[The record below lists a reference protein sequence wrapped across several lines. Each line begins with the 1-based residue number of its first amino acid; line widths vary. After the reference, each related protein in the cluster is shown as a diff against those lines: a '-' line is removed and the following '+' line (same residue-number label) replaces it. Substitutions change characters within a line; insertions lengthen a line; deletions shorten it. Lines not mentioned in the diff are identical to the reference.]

1 MCQRILILSTSLA
14 GGGGEYVTRLMAERL
29 KDSICFVFERCS
41 DLPGG
46 GTNVH
51 VIPGKKRR
59 TIVGKIIQNLARLFF
74 IQVVKLKYRPSV
86 TISHLEGPNIANLIT
101 VGGGKKVIFVHNT
114 VSNNYQ
120 SDSAVDSAKKFLI
133 RVFYTKADKVVG
145 VSPDVISDL
154 IANFNVQKSRVEV
167 IPNPV
172 DAGQIIERAKKR
184 YKDAKDFLIKERFI
198 VNVASLTQQK
208 NHDFLIKIYSEL
220 RKVDPTLK
228 LVLIGKGDQ
237 EQSLIEACRGKNLTV
252 SLYSDKELR
261 LERDVFFLGFVDNPY
276 PFVSQSEL
284 VVMPSNWEGLPI
296 SLLEAMVLGKWTVIS
311 DCSLAIRELM
321 GQQEEGFEWTPGEY
335 YRQSSAGVIMRDVRE
350 NSLTHWVNAIKGMLD
365 QRSAGLDGFGNAS
378 ETVRVLHDIENV
390 VPIWDQL
397 VQDGYER
404 SPKT

>member
-1 MCQRILILSTSLA
+1 MRQRILILSTSLA

-41 DLPGG
+41 DLSYGG
-46 GTNVH
+46 INAH
-51 VIPGKKRR
+51 VIPGKKRT
-59 TIVGKIIQNLARLFF
+59 TIAGKIIQNLARLLF
-74 IQVVKLKYRPSV
+74 IQGVKFRYRPSV

-114 VSNNYQ
+114 VSNNYR
-120 SDSAVDSAKKFLI
+120 SNSIVDTAKKFLI
-133 RVFYTKADKVVG
+133 RVFYSKADRVVG
-145 VSPDVISDL
+145 VSPDVVSDL

-172 DAGQIIERAKKR
+172 DAEQIIARAKKR
-184 YKDAKDFLIKERFI
+184 YKDTKDILIKERFI

-208 NHDFLIKIYSEL
+208 NHDFLIKIYSKL
-220 RKVDPTLK
+220 REVDPTLK

-237 EQSLIEACRGKNLTV
+237 EQSLLEACRKKKLTV
-252 SLYSDKELR
+252 SLHSDKELR
-261 LERDVFFLGFVDNPY
+261 LERDVFFLGFLENPY

-284 VVMPSNWEGLPI
+284 VVMPSSWEGLPI

-321 GQQEEGFEWTPGEY
+321 GQKEGEFEWVAGEH
-335 YRQSSAGVIMRDVRE
+335 YRRSNAGVIMRDVRQ

-365 QRSAGLDGFGNAS
+365 QKFAGLDEFGNAS
-378 ETVRVLHDIENV
+378 ETVRLHHDIENV
-390 VPIWDQL
+390 IPIWEKL
-397 VQDGYER
+397 VQDDYGR
-404 SPKT
+404 SLKI

>member
-1 MCQRILILSTSLA
+1 
-14 GGGGEYVTRLMAERL
+14 MAERL
-29 KDSICFVFERCS
+29 KDSICFVFERYS
-41 DLPGG
+41 DLPCGG
-46 GTNVH
+46 INVH
-51 VIPGKKRR
+51 VIPGKKRK
-59 TIVGKIIQNLARLFF
+59 TIVGKIIQNLARLLF

-86 TISHLEGPNIANLIT
+86 TISHLEGPNLANLFT
-101 VGGGKKVIFVHNT
+101 VGGGRRVIFVHNT
-114 VSNNYQ
+114 VSTNYR
-120 SDSAVDSAKKFLI
+120 SNSIVDTAKKFLI
-133 RVFYTKADKVVG
+133 RVFYSKADRVVG
-145 VSPDVISDL
+145 VSPDVIADL
-154 IANFNVQKSRVEV
+154 IANFNVQQSRVEV

-172 DAGQIIERAKKR
+172 DAEQIIARAKKR
-184 YKDAKDFLIKERFI
+184 YKDAKDTLIKERFI

-220 RKVDPTLK
+220 REVDPTLK

-237 EQSLIEACRGKNLTV
+237 EQSLIEACRKKSLTV

-261 LERDVFFLGFVDNPY
+261 LERDVFFLGFLNNPY

-311 DCSLAIRELM
+311 DCSLAIRGLM
-321 GQQEEGFEWTPGEY
+321 GQQEGEFEWTAGEH
-335 YRQSSAGVIMRDVRE
+335 YRRSNAGVIMRDVRR
-350 NSLTHWVNAIKGMLD
+350 NSLAHWVSAIREMLD
-365 QRSAGLDGFGNAS
+365 KKAAGLDGFGNAS

-397 VQDGYER
+397 VQDDYER

>member
-1 MCQRILILSTSLA
+1 MRQRILILSTSLA

-46 GTNVH
+46 GINVH

-59 TIVGKIIQNLARLFF
+59 TIVGKIIQNLARLLF

-114 VSNNYQ
+114 VSNNYR
-120 SDSAVDSAKKFLI
+120 SDSAVDTAKKFLI
-133 RVFYTKADKVVG
+133 RVFYSKADRVVG
-145 VSPDVISDL
+145 VSPDVVSDL

-172 DAGQIIERAKKR
+172 DAGQIIERAEKR
-184 YKDAKDFLIKERFI
+184 YKDTKDILIKERFI

-208 NHDFLIKIYSEL
+208 NHDFLIKIYSKL
-220 RKVDPTLK
+220 REVDPTLK
-228 LVLIGKGDQ
+228 LILIGKGDQ
-237 EQSLIEACRGKNLTV
+237 EESLIEACRKKKLTV

-261 LERDVFFLGFVDNPY
+261 LERDVFFLGFLENPY

-296 SLLEAMVLGKWTVIS
+296 SLLEAMVLGKWIVIS
-311 DCSLAIRELM
+311 DCSSAIRGLM
-321 GQQEEGFEWTPGEY
+321 GQQEGEFEWAAGEH
-335 YRQSSAGVIMRDVRE
+335 YRQSNAGVIMRDVRQ

-365 QRSAGLDGFGNAS
+365 QKSAGLDEFGNAS
-378 ETVRVLHDIENV
+378 ETVRVHHDIENV
-390 VPIWDQL
+390 VPIWEKL
-397 VQDGYER
+397 VQDDYGR
-404 SPKT
+404 SLKI

>member
-1 MCQRILILSTSLA
+1 MRQRILILSTSLA

-41 DLPGG
+41 DLLGG
-46 GTNVH
+46 GINAH

-59 TIVGKIIQNLARLFF
+59 TIVGKIIQNLARLLF

-114 VSNNYQ
+114 VSNNYRAN
-120 SDSAVDSAKKFLI
+120 SIVDTAKKFLI
-133 RVFYTKADKVVG
+133 RVFYSKADRVVG
-145 VSPDVISDL
+145 VSPDVVADL
-154 IANFNVQKSRVEV
+154 IVNFNVQKSRVEV

-172 DAGQIIERAKKR
+172 DAGQIIERAEKR
-184 YKDAKDFLIKERFI
+184 YKDTKDILIKERFI

-208 NHDFLIKIYSEL
+208 NHDFLIKIYSKL
-220 RKVDPTLK
+220 REVDPTLK

-237 EQSLIEACRGKNLTV
+237 EQSLIEACRKKNLTV
-252 SLYSDKELR
+252 SLHSDRELR
-261 LERDVFFLGFVDNPY
+261 LERDVFFLGFLDNPY
-276 PFVSQSEL
+276 PFVSQSQL

-321 GQQEEGFEWTPGEY
+321 GQQEGEFEWTAGEH
-335 YRQSSAGVIMRDVRE
+335 YRRSNAGVIMRDVRQ
-350 NSLTHWVNAIKGMLD
+350 NSLTHWVNAIRGMLD
-365 QRSAGLDGFGNAS
+365 QKSAGLDEFGNAS
-378 ETVRVLHDIENV
+378 ETVRVHHDIENV
-390 VPIWDQL
+390 VPIWEKL
-397 VQDGYER
+397 VQDDYGR
-404 SPKT
+404 SLKI

>member
-1 MCQRILILSTSLA
+1 MRQRILILSTSLA

-41 DLPGG
+41 DLLGG
-46 GTNVH
+46 GINAH

-59 TIVGKIIQNLARLFF
+59 TIVGKIIQNLARLLF

-86 TISHLEGPNIANLIT
+86 TISHLEGPNLANLFT
-101 VGGGKKVIFVHNT
+101 VGGGRRVIFVHNT
-114 VSNNYQ
+114 VSTNYR
-120 SDSAVDSAKKFLI
+120 SNSIVDTAKKFLI
-133 RVFYTKADKVVG
+133 RVFYSKADRVVG
-145 VSPDVISDL
+145 VSPDVVADL

-172 DAGQIIERAKKR
+172 DAEQIIARAEKR
-184 YKDAKDFLIKERFI
+184 YKDAKDILIKERFI

-208 NHDFLIKIYSEL
+208 NHDFLIKIYSKL
-220 RKVDPTLK
+220 REVDPTLK

-237 EQSLIEACRGKNLTV
+237 EQSLIEACRKKSLTV

-261 LERDVFFLGFVDNPY
+261 LERDVFFLGFLNNPY

-311 DCSLAIRELM
+311 DCSLAIRGLM
-321 GQQEEGFEWTPGEY
+321 GQQEGEFEWTAGEH
-335 YRQSSAGVIMRDVRE
+335 YRRSNAGVIMRDVRR
-350 NSLTHWVNAIKGMLD
+350 NSLAHWVSAIREMLD
-365 QRSAGLDGFGNAS
+365 KKAAGLDGFGNAS

-397 VQDGYER
+397 VQDDYER

>member
-1 MCQRILILSTSLA
+1 MRQRILILSTSLA

-41 DLPGG
+41 DLLGG
-46 GTNVH
+46 GINAH

-59 TIVGKIIQNLARLFF
+59 TIVGKIIQNLARLLF

-114 VSNNYQ
+114 VSNNYRAN
-120 SDSAVDSAKKFLI
+120 SIVDTAKKFLI
-133 RVFYTKADKVVG
+133 RVFYSKADRVVG
-145 VSPDVISDL
+145 VSPDVVSDL
-154 IANFNVQKSRVEV
+154 ISNFNVQKSRVEV

-172 DAGQIIERAKKR
+172 DAGQIIERAEKR
-184 YKDAKDFLIKERFI
+184 YKDTKDILIKERFI

-208 NHDFLIKIYSEL
+208 NHDFLIKIYSKL
-220 RKVDPTLK
+220 REVDPTLK
-228 LVLIGKGDQ
+228 LILIGKGDQ
-237 EQSLIEACRGKNLTV
+237 EESLIEACRKKKLTV

-261 LERDVFFLGFVDNPY
+261 LERDVFFLGFLENPY

-321 GQQEEGFEWTPGEY
+321 GQQEGEFEWAAGEH
-335 YRQSSAGVIMRDVRE
+335 YRRSNAGVIMRDVRQ
-350 NSLTHWVNAIKGMLD
+350 NSLTHWVNAIREMLD
-365 QRSAGLDGFGNAS
+365 QKSAGLDEFGNAS
-378 ETVRVLHDIENV
+378 ETVRVHHDIENV
-390 VPIWDQL
+390 VPIWEKL
-397 VQDGYER
+397 VQDDYGR
-404 SPKT
+404 SLKI